1 MRPLTTLRFSPI
13 VLLTYIVLFMIPEV
27 VQFNTSRWWDPIV
40 ATIFNLALYTTVAW
54 ALCLIANMGGK
65 RGRCVVHI
73 IFHTLLA
80 AYVVSSLF
88 LTLCFHRHWD
98 AYTI

>member
-54 ALCLIANMGGK
+54 GALPYSQY
-65 RGRCVVHI
+65 GR
-73 IFHTLLA
+73 
-80 AYVVSSLF
+80 
-88 LTLCFHRHWD
+88 
-98 AYTI
+98 